1 VFRTSK
7 QPAGEDLNAKQLR
20 EIIMAL
26 DLREKLAT
34 QKLAE
39 MEVKE
44 VKIVDQK
51 DGFEDDPG
59 VVLSAS
65 EAAERK

>member
-1 VFRTSK
+1 MFRTSK